1 MKILGIDPGLRKTGW
16 GVVVW
21 KNNSFSY
28 LNDGFFFQNDELEL
42 GQKLLRIF
50 DSLSLLIKKTKPDLI
65 GIEQTFVGS
74 GNVSSLKL
82 GMARGICI
90 LTATKLGVK
99 TLEIQPKLV
108 KKNITGSGVASKDQ
122 VNLMVK
128 NILNIVPKSEDSSDA
143 LAVAMSIQSKSIGK
157 LDNGEY
163 SSKLDQAI
171 ANALE
176 KEKINMRK

>member
-1 MKILGIDPGLRKTGW
+1 MKILGIDPGLRKTDW

-28 LNDGFFFQNDELEL
+28 LDDGFFFQKDELEL

-50 DSLSLLIKKTKPDLI
+50 DCLSLLIKETKPDLI

-90 LTATKLGVK
+90 LTAEKLGVK
-99 TLEIQPKLV
+99 TLEVQPKLV
-108 KKNITGSGVASKDQ
+108 KKNITGSGIASKDQ

-176 KEKINMRK
+176 KEKVNMQK

>member
-1 MKILGIDPGLRKTGW
+1 MKILGIDPGLRNTGW

-28 LNDGFFFQNDELEL
+28 VDDGFFFQNDELEL
-42 GQKLLRIF
+42 GQKLLKIF
-50 DSLSLLIKKTKPDLI
+50 DCLSLLIKKSKPDLI

-90 LTATKLGVK
+90 LTAEKLGIK
-99 TLEIQPKLV
+99 ILEIQPKLV

-122 VNLMVK
+122 VKLMVK
-128 NILNIVPKSEDSSDA
+128 KILNIVPKNEDSSDA
-143 LAVAMSIQSKSIGK
+143 LAVAMSIQSKSFGK

>member
-16 GVVVW
+16 GIVAW

-28 LNDGFFFQNDELEL
+28 IDDGFFFQNEELEL

-50 DSLSLLIKKTKPDLI
+50 DSLSLLIKETKPDLI

-74 GNVSSLKL
+74 GNISSLKL

-90 LTATKLGVK
+90 LTAAKLGVK
-99 TLEIQPKLV
+99 TLEIQPRLV
-108 KKNITGSGVASKDQ
+108 KKNITGSGVASKEQ

-163 SSKLDQAI
+163 SSKLDQEI

-176 KEKINMRK
+176 KEKINIRK

>member
-21 KNNSFSY
+21 KNNSFNY
-28 LNDGFFFQNDELEL
+28 VDDGFFFQNDQLEL
-42 GQKLLRIF
+42 GQKLMKI
-50 DSLSLLIKKTKPDLI
+50 INETKPDLI

-90 LTATKLGVK
+90 LTAAKLGIK
-99 TLEIQPKLV
+99 IIEIQPKLV
-108 KKNITGSGVASKDQ
+108 KKNITGSGVASKEQ

-128 NILNIVPKSEDSSDA
+128 KNLNIVPKSEDSSDA
-143 LAVAMSIQSKSIGK
+143 LAVAMSIQSKSFGK

-163 SSKLDQAI
+163 SSKLEQAI
-171 ANALE
+171 AHALE
-176 KEKINMRK
+176 KEKINMQK

>member
-28 LNDGFFFQNDELEL
+28 ENDGFFFQNDELEL

-50 DSLSLLIKKTKPDLI
+50 ESLSLLIKKTKPDLI

-90 LTATKLGVK
+90 LTASKLGVK

-108 KKNITGSGVASKDQ
+108 KKNITGSGIASKDQ

-128 NILNIVPKSEDSSDA
+128 NILNVVPKSEDSSDA

-176 KEKINMRK
+176 KEKVNMQK

>member
-16 GVVVW
+16 GIVIC
-21 KNNSFSY
+21 KKNSFNY
-28 LNDGFFFQNDELEL
+28 LDDGFFFQNDKLEL
-42 GQKLLRIF
+42 GQKLLKIF
-50 DSLSLLIKKTKPDLI
+50 DCLSLLIKKTNPDLM
-65 GIEQTFVGS
+65 GIEQTFIGS

-128 NILNIVPKSEDSSDA
+128 NILNIVPKNEDSSDA

-157 LDNGEY
+157 LANGEY

-176 KEKINMRK
+176 KEKVNMQK

>member
-28 LNDGFFFQNDELEL
+28 LNDGFFFQNDKLEL

-82 GMARGICI
+82 GMARSICI
-90 LTATKLGVK
+90 LTAAKLGVK
-99 TLEIQPKLV
+99 ILEIQPKLV
-108 KKNITGSGVASKDQ
+108 KKNITGSGIATKDQ

-176 KEKINMRK
+176 KEKVNMQK

>member
-21 KNNSFSY
+21 KENSFSY
-28 LNDGFFFQNDELEL
+28 LNDGFFFQNDKLEL
-42 GQKLLRIF
+42 GQKLVKIF
-50 DSLSLLIKKTKPDLI
+50 DSLSSLMKKTKPDLI
-65 GIEQTFVGS
+65 GVEQTFVGS

-90 LTATKLGVK
+90 FTAAKLGIK
-99 TLEIQPKLV
+99 ILEIQPKLV

-128 NILNIVPKSEDSSDA
+128 KILNIIPKSEDSSDA

-157 LDNGEY
+157 LANGEY

-171 ANALE
+171 ASAIE

>member
-28 LNDGFFFQNDELEL
+28 LDDGFFFQNDELEL

-50 DSLSLLIKKTKPDLI
+50 DCLSLLIKKTKPDLI

-99 TLEIQPKLV
+99 TLEVQPKLV

-128 NILNIVPKSEDSSDA
+128 KILNIVPKSEDSSDA
-143 LAVAMSIQSKSIGK
+143 LAVAMSIQSKSIGR

-171 ANALE
+171 ATALE
-176 KEKINMRK
+176 KEKIIIRK

>member
-16 GVVVW
+16 GIVVW
-21 KNNSFSY
+21 KNNSFDH
-28 LNDGFFFQNDELEL
+28 LDDGFFFQNDKLEL
-42 GQKLLRIF
+42 GQKLLKIF
-50 DSLSLLIKKTKPDLI
+50 DRLSLLIKKTKPDLI

-82 GMARGICI
+82 GMARGVCV

>member
-1 MKILGIDPGLRKTGW
+1 LKILGIDPGLRKTGW
-16 GVVVW
+16 GIVVW

-28 LNDGFFFQNDELEL
+28 LDDGFFIQDDGLEL
-42 GQKLLRIF
+42 GQKLVRIF
-50 DSLSLLIKKTKPDLI
+50 DCLSLLIKKSKPDLI

-90 LTATKLGVK
+90 LTAAKLGIK
-99 TLEIQPKLV
+99 ILEIQPKLV
-108 KKNITGSGVASKDQ
+108 KKNITGSGAASKDQ
-122 VNLMVK
+122 VNQMVK
-128 NILNIVPKSEDSSDA
+128 TILNVIPKSEDSSDA
-143 LAVAMSIQSKSIGK
+143 LAVAMSTQSKFIGK
-157 LDNGEY
+157 LSNGRY

-171 ANALE
+171 ANAIE

>member
-1 MKILGIDPGLRKTGW
+1 M
-16 GVVVW
+16 
-21 KNNSFSY
+21 
-28 LNDGFFFQNDELEL
+28 
-42 GQKLLRIF
+42 
-50 DSLSLLIKKTKPDLI
+50 LIKETKPDLI

-90 LTATKLGVK
+90 LTAEKLGVK
-99 TLEIQPKLV
+99 TLEVQPKLV
-108 KKNITGSGVASKDQ
+108 KKIYWFRVASKDQ

-176 KEKINMRK
+176 KEK

>member
-16 GVVVW
+16 GIVVW

-42 GQKLLRIF
+42 GQKLVRIF

-90 LTATKLGVK
+90 LTATKLGIK

-128 NILNIVPKSEDSSDA
+128 NILNIVPKNEDSSDA

>member
-28 LNDGFFFQNDELEL
+28 LDDGFFFQNDELEL

-50 DSLSLLIKKTKPDLI
+50 DHLSLLIKETKPDLI

-82 GMARGICI
+82 GMVRGICI
-90 LTATKLGVK
+90 LSAAKLGVK
-99 TLEIQPKLV
+99 ILEIQPKLV
-108 KKNITGSGVASKDQ
+108 KKNITGSGVATKDQ

-128 NILNIVPKSEDSSDA
+128 NILNIIPKNEDSSDA

-176 KEKINMRK
+176 KEKVNMQK

>member
-42 GQKLLRIF
+42 GQKLLRIY
-50 DSLSLLIKKTKPDLI
+50 DCLSLLIKKTKPDLI

-99 TLEIQPKLV
+99 TIEVQPKLV
-108 KKNITGSGVASKDQ
+108 KKNITGSGVATKDQ

>member
-1 MKILGIDPGLRKTGW
+1 
-16 GVVVW
+16 
-21 KNNSFSY
+21 
-28 LNDGFFFQNDELEL
+28 
-42 GQKLLRIF
+42 
-50 DSLSLLIKKTKPDLI
+50 
-65 GIEQTFVGS
+65 
-74 GNVSSLKL
+74 
-82 GMARGICI
+82 MARGICI

-99 TLEIQPKLV
+99 ILEIQPKLV
-108 KKNITGSGVASKDQ
+108 KKNITGSGVATKDQ

-128 NILNIVPKSEDSSDA
+128 NILNIVPKNEDSSDA

-176 KEKINMRK
+176 KEKVNMQK

>member
-28 LNDGFFFQNDELEL
+28 LDDGFFFQNDELEL
-42 GQKLLRIF
+42 GQKLVRIF

-90 LTATKLGVK
+90 LTASKLEVK
-99 TLEIQPKLV
+99 ILEIQPKLV
-108 KKNITGSGVASKDQ
+108 KKNITGSGVATKDQ

-128 NILNIVPKSEDSSDA
+128 KILNIVPKSEDSSDA

-171 ANALE
+171 ANALK
-176 KEKINMRK
+176 KENINMQK

>member
-1 MKILGIDPGLRKTGW
+1 LRILGIYPGLRKTGW

-21 KNNSFSY
+21 KNNSFNY
-28 LNDGFFFQNDELEL
+28 HDDGFFFQNDELEL
-42 GQKLLRIF
+42 GQKLLKIF
-50 DSLSLLIKKTKPDLI
+50 DRLSLLIKETKPDLI

-90 LTATKLGVK
+90 LTAEKLSVK
-99 TLEIQPKLV
+99 TLEVQPKLV

-171 ANALE
+171 ANALK
-176 KEKINMRK
+176 KEKVNMQK

>member
-28 LNDGFFFQNDELEL
+28 QDDGFFFQNNELEL

-50 DSLSLLIKKTKPDLI
+50 DRLSLLIKETKPDLI

-90 LTATKLGVK
+90 LTATKLGIK
-99 TLEIQPKLV
+99 TLEVQPKLV

-128 NILNIVPKSEDSSDA
+128 NILNIAPKSEDSSDA

-176 KEKINMRK
+176 KEKVNMQK

>member
-28 LNDGFFFQNDELEL
+28 ENDGFFFQHDELEL

-50 DSLSLLIKKTKPDLI
+50 DCLSLLIKRSKPDLI

-108 KKNITGSGVASKDQ
+108 KKNITGSGRASKDQ

-157 LDNGEY
+157 LDNGKY

-176 KEKINMRK
+176 KEKINIRK

>member
-21 KNNSFSY
+21 RNNSFSY
-28 LNDGFFFQNDELEL
+28 LDDGFFFQNDELEL
-42 GQKLLRIF
+42 GQKLLKIF
-50 DSLSLLIKKTKPDLI
+50 DCLSLLIKKTKPDLI

-99 TLEIQPKLV
+99 ILEIQPKLV

-176 KEKINMRK
+176 KEKVNMQK

>member
-21 KNNSFSY
+21 KNNSFIY
-28 LNDGFFFQNDELEL
+28 EDDGFFFQNDELEL
-42 GQKLLRIF
+42 GQKLMRIF
-50 DSLSLLIKKTKPDLI
+50 DCLSLLIKKSKPDLI

-90 LTATKLGVK
+90 LTASKLGIK
-99 TLEIQPKLV
+99 ILEIQPKLV
-108 KKNITGSGVASKDQ
+108 KKNITGSGIASKDQ

-128 NILNIVPKSEDSSDA
+128 KILNIVPKSEDSSDA
-143 LAVAMSIQSKSIGK
+143 LAVAMSIQSKSFGK
-157 LDNGEY
+157 LDSGLY
-163 SSKLDQAI
+163 SSKLDKAI
-171 ANALE
+171 SDALE

>member
-1 MKILGIDPGLRKTGW
+1 MGW

-28 LNDGFFFQNDELEL
+28 LDDGFFFQNDKLEI

-50 DSLSLLIKKTKPDLI
+50 DCLSLLIKKTKPDLI

-99 TLEIQPKLV
+99 ILEIQPKLV

-176 KEKINMRK
+176 KEKVNMQK

>member
-16 GVVVW
+16 GLVVW

-28 LNDGFFFQNDELEL
+28 VNDGFFFQNDELEL

-50 DSLSLLIKKTKPDLI
+50 DRLSLLIKETKPDLI

-176 KEKINMRK
+176 KEKVNIQK

>member
-1 MKILGIDPGLRKTGW
+1 MRILGIDPGLRKTGW
-16 GVVVW
+16 GMVAW
-21 KNNSFSY
+21 KNNSFNY
-28 LNDGFFFQNDELEL
+28 LDDGFFFQNDELEL
-42 GQKLLRIF
+42 GQKLLRIYER
-50 DSLSLLIKKTKPDLI
+50 LSLLIKETKPDLI

-99 TLEIQPKLV
+99 TLEVQPKLV

>member
-16 GVVVW
+16 GVVFW

-28 LNDGFFFQNDELEL
+28 LDDGFFFQNDQLEL
-42 GQKLLRIF
+42 GQKLLRIYNR
-50 DSLSLLIKKTKPDLI
+50 LSLLIKKTKPDLI

-176 KEKINMRK
+176 KEKINKRK

>member
-1 MKILGIDPGLRKTGW
+1 MKILGLDPGLRKTGW
-16 GVVVW
+16 GIVVW

-28 LNDGFFFQNDELEL
+28 IDDGFFVQDNELEL

-50 DSLSLLIKKTKPDLI
+50 DSLSLIIKKTKPDLI

-82 GMARGICI
+82 GMSRGICI
-90 LTATKLGVK
+90 LTAAKLGVK
-99 TLEIQPKLV
+99 ILEIQPKLV

-122 VNLMVK
+122 VSLMVK
-128 NILNIVPKSEDSSDA
+128 NILNIVPKNEDSSDA

-171 ANALE
+171 ANAIE
-176 KEKINMRK
+176 KEKINIRK